1 MELGDKLVFYVSK
14 PVGGI
19 VGCGEVLSK
28 SHNTDL
34 LWQDELASGM
44 SIYPYKIGFKKIFS
58 IPKELWI
65 SKRLRM
71 PNSSITF
78 YHGINAVESIEY
90 RDMLTDCIKSN
101 WNVKI

>member
-1 MELGDKLVFYVSK
+1 LELGDKLVFYVSK

-34 LWQDELASGM
+34 VWQDELATGR
-44 SIYPYKIGFKKIFS
+44 SIYPCKISFKKIFW

-65 SKRLRM
+65 SKRLM
-71 PNSSITF
+71 MLNSSITF
-78 YHGINAVESIEY
+78 YHGINAVESTEH